1 MLTQDDM
8 MAALDKATKTVIGE
22 AHAFIYISCLYTDSS
37 EYCATSDVEEVMATH
52 CGFTAEGIKSEG
64 LFWYYVADATKR

>member
-22 AHAFIYISCLYTDSS
+22 AHAFIYISCLYTDSA
-37 EYCATSDVEEVMATH
+37 EYCATSDSRRGDGDTLRFYSR
-52 CGFTAEGIKSEG
+52 GN
-64 LFWYYVADATKR
+64 